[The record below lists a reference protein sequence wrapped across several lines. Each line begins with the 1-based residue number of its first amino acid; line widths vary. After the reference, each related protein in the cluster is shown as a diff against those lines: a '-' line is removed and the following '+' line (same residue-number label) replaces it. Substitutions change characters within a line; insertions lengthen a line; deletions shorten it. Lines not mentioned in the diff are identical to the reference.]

1 MARETIQSLKAQ
13 IAERDWTIN
22 QQTEMI
28 IDLQRKLNRSEEEIR
43 NAVRSDYE
51 RDLNDL
57 KQKYDVM
64 KGLYEREK
72 ESARKEAGEFRK
84 TITALSDEL
93 EELKA
98 AGSCVSGDSSEA
110 DLEGSVVATTR
121 SNIRLYDHV
130 DRRGRPALSDEARE
144 RIRVLRS
151 YGWTIRKIAS
161 EIGLSYGSTQK
172 VIAEEREK
180 ETMME
185 KQRDRLNDKLYDDRG
200 DWIARYI
207 ERTDCT
213 EDEAEKAWD
222 DYYEE
227 QMEDLEYKLEYESE
241 DEDA

>member
-93 EELKA
+93 KELKA
-98 AGSCVSGDSSEA
+98 AGS
-110 DLEGSVVATTR
+110 EGSGATKR
-121 SNIRLYDHV
+121 SNNDLYDHA
-130 DRRGRPALSDEARE
+130 DRRGRPALSDYARE
-144 RIRVLRS
+144 QIRILRDQ
-151 YGWTIRKIAS
+151 GRTIREIAS
-161 EIGLSYGSTQK
+161 DLSLSYGSVQK
-172 VIAEEREK
+172 IVSTASRKVNGKGLNDQQTGK
-180 ETMME
+180 ETV
-185 KQRDRLNDKLYDDRG
+185 
-200 DWIARYI
+200 
-207 ERTDCT
+207 
-213 EDEAEKAWD
+213 
-222 DYYEE
+222 
-227 QMEDLEYKLEYESE
+227 
-241 DEDA
+241 